1 MEEFVPK
8 SQIMKD
14 LGGDE
19 DWIYQYIEPVA
30 GENDKMMD
38 IKTRDRLLA
47 ERGNIVKNY
56 EKATLDWIHSSSGTD
71 LSDIKT
77 RRHELANTLR
87 DDYWRVDP
95 YLRARSYYDRVGM
108 ISPSGKLQLY
118 PGKAEAANGSHQ
130 VETSADDID

>member
-1 MEEFVPK
+1 
-8 SQIMKD
+8 MKD

-19 DWIYQYIEPVA
+19 DWTYQYIEPVA

-56 EKATLDWIHSSSGTD
+56 EKATLDWIHSGSGTD

-108 ISPSGKLQLY
+108 INPSGKLQLY
-118 PGKAEAANGSHQ
+118 LGKAEATNGSHQ